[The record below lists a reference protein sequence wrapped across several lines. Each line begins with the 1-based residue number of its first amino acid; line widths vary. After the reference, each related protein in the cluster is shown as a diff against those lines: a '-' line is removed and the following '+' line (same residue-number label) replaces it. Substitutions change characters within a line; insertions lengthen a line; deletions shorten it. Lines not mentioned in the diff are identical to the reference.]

1 VAVGVTRWLR
11 HPLFA
16 PVLALAAL
24 AWGTGVIVFL
34 LIGPDMGG
42 WAHTVL
48 TTCFGWNA
56 SARAYRMDAILLT
69 ALEPPLFALVVA
81 AFYSEELRA
90 FVRRPGGR
98 AVSSVAALGFLI
110 AVVALLLGGGVAAAG
125 RASVRD
131 GRPAPRAVLTDHRGE
146 RFELGAPLGRPVAL
160 TFVYADC
167 HASCPALI
175 ARLKAVEA
183 RVAGRALFTAVT
195 LDPERDT
202 VSALADTAVRWALGD
217 AWRLLTG
224 DRTAIDRLVAAHR
237 VGAERLAAGTIA
249 HENVVVL
256 IDRAG
261 RVAFTYRGLGY
272 PPAELAQ
279 ALERLV
285 AERS

>member
-1 VAVGVTRWLR
+1 
-11 HPLFA
+11 
-16 PVLALAAL
+16 
-24 AWGTGVIVFL
+24 
-34 LIGPDMGG
+34 
-42 WAHTVL
+42 VL

-146 RFELGAPLGRPVAL
+146 RFELGAPRGRPVAL

>member
-1 VAVGVTRWLR
+1 
-11 HPLFA
+11 
-16 PVLALAAL
+16 
-24 AWGTGVIVFL
+24 
-34 LIGPDMGG
+34 
-42 WAHTVL
+42 
-48 TTCFGWNA
+48 
-56 SARAYRMDAILLT
+56 
-69 ALEPPLFALVVA
+69 
-81 AFYSEELRA
+81 
-90 FVRRPGGR
+90 
-98 AVSSVAALGFLI
+98 
-110 AVVALLLGGGVAAAG
+110 
-125 RASVRD
+125 
-131 GRPAPRAVLTDHRGE
+131 VLTDHRGE